1 MLENRFQR
9 VVLNDQTSEWLPVKT
24 GIPQESILGPL
35 FFQIYIN
42 ELSVDIIFTVK
53 LFAHDTS
60 LLSIIHDAK
69 TTPYELNENLQINR

>member
-35 FFQIYIN
+35 FLQIYIN

-60 LLSIIHDAK
+60 LFSIIHDAK
-69 TTPYELNENLQINR
+69 TTPCELNENLQINR